1 MSLPNSVSSSGRR
14 SSPLHHHA
22 PFPEAS
28 TSQSSSRR
36 PPPRRIITTSSR
48 FPSTLADTTLFDRNG
63 YVRDNYTVEAERVRA
78 LPAQSTQWGVPLP
91 GALSRHPDGSQHRNI
106 EFVSPPSADSSVT
119 VLAPLPPSA
128 FDRTTGA
135 TRPPPL
141 PPGPSDGSL
150 PSKAV
155 RALMHLIPLMRTSLD
170 SSPSSRS
177 SSSSSPSRPSSPPN
191 RPPTPSTRAPSPFTG
206 AFSPSPAPSPSIR
219 ARSRT
224 TEALPPA
231 TRVAPS
237 PPTRDPPPQIPATRA
252 LSPSTPAP
260 SQPVESSPSPF
271 DFLFRPLP
279 PLPERPRFV
288 AGSSSLTVA
297 PQSRLPS
304 RVRFNLS
311 SAPPSTSVPS
321 SSSLTP
327 SQPSSTSPAPSLP
340 QPFAALS
347 RSLVSLNSSRG
358 VSPPS
363 AHTLP
368 PPAPASHSGTSLR
381 RPVAFLRE
389 TQQLS
394 TPSRLPSLSSGSSFG
409 PSLTSH
415 TRVTVPST
423 SIKNPSHPTQYPAP
437 EIEGLVSQGAL
448 APVSTIRIRR
458 SSSKR
463 LDSKLHTQIGGGY
476 LTRSKRKREVEIPAE
491 PISRPLESTKPPPK
505 GKAKAKTRRLKNA
518 KTKELPPEPST
529 SQSKETARSRSY
541 AQPKATHSSRGNAS
555 TEEDV
560 SAEPAWVRRKVGRPP
575 SKGKG
580 KDASQKKEKISPGLG
595 HKPSKSLVTASRNSS
610 TTGSGSGSKK
620 DKVPLTTS
628 RYLTRSKRKRDSE
641 EVLVEA
647 AKSPLPKLKKKN
659 AKTTTSA
666 K

>member
-63 YVRDNYTVEAERVRA
+63 YVRDSYTVEAERVRA
-78 LPAQSTQWGVPLP
+78 RFQHSHQWGVPLP

-135 TRPPPL
+135 TRPL

-177 SSSSSPSRPSSPPN
+177 SSSSSPSQSSSLQIDPYTIN
-191 RPPTPSTRAPSPFTG
+191 SSPSPFTG

-423 SIKNPSHPTQYPAP
+423 SFKNPSHPTQYPAP

-529 SQSKETARSRSY
+529 SRSKETARSRSY

-555 TEEDV
+555 TEEGV
-560 SAEPAWVRRKVGRPP
+560 SAEPAWYGGNEP
-575 SKGKG
+575 
-580 KDASQKKEKISPGLG
+580 
-595 HKPSKSLVTASRNSS
+595 NSS

-659 AKTTTSA
+659 TKTITSA

>member
-78 LPAQSTQWGVPLP
+78 RPAQFTQWGVPLP

-237 PPTRDPPPQIPATRA
+237 PPTRDPLLKFPP
-252 LSPSTPAP
+252 L
-260 SQPVESSPSPF
+260 VPF
-271 DFLFRPLP
+271 HLLLLPLP
-279 PLPERPRFV
+279 RQWKAVHRP
-288 AGSSSLTVA
+288 

-423 SIKNPSHPTQYPAP
+423 SFKNPSHPTQYPAP

-476 LTRSKRKREVEIPAE
+476 LTRSKRKRETPGIYQAA
-491 PISRPLESTKPPPK
+491 PK

-555 TEEDV
+555 TEEGV
-560 SAEPAWVRRKVGRPP
+560 SAEPALVRRKVGRPP

>member
-1 MSLPNSVSSSGRR
+1 QYSVSVKTEALLSHRFTTYKESAPYLPKLSQPSKAMSLPNSVSSSGRR

-63 YVRDNYTVEAERVRA
+63 TCGTAIRSKRKEYELFQHSPPSGT
-78 LPAQSTQWGVPLP
+78 
-91 GALSRHPDGSQHRNI
+91 PDGSQHRNI

-135 TRPPPL
+135 TRPL

-150 PSKAV
+150 PSKASIFIIFFSISI
-155 RALMHLIPLMRTSLD
+155 LILSKST
-170 SSPSSRS
+170 
-177 SSSSSPSRPSSPPN
+177 
-191 RPPTPSTRAPSPFTG
+191 PTPSTRAPSPFTG

-237 PPTRDPPPQIPATRA
+237 PSTRDPPPQIPATPSGKQSIAVRLSLPAIAPSSRKTQIRCGFLQSYRSPPVAFAISRPVQSIKRA
-252 LSPSTPAP
+252 AVYLGSIIFLLNPITALLNLTCTIPTPAVC
-260 SQPVESSPSPF
+260 SAISFTRVTQLFSRCITSICTYITSSCTGITLRHIITAASC
-271 DFLFRPLP
+271 
-279 PLPERPRFV
+279 
-288 AGSSSLTVA
+288 
-297 PQSRLPS
+297 LPS
-304 RVRFNLS
+304 RNTTAS
-311 SAPPSTSVPS
+311 NSI
-321 SSSLTP
+321 TP
-327 SQPSSTSPAPSLP
+327 
-340 QPFAALS
+340 
-347 RSLVSLNSSRG
+347 
-358 VSPPS
+358 
-363 AHTLP
+363 
-368 PPAPASHSGTSLR
+368 
-381 RPVAFLRE
+381 AFSIIRIVVWPLIE
-389 TQQLS
+389 
-394 TPSRLPSLSSGSSFG
+394 
-409 PSLTSH
+409 SH

-437 EIEGLVSQGAL
+437 EIEGLISQGAL

-476 LTRSKRKREVEIPAE
+476 LTRSKRKREAEIPAE

-505 GKAKAKTRRLKNA
+505 GKAKAKTRRLENA
-518 KTKELPPEPST
+518 KTEELPPEPST
-529 SQSKETARSRSY
+529 SRSKETARSRSY
-541 AQPKATHSSRGNAS
+541 AQPKATHSSRGNAG

-595 HKPSKSLVTASRNSS
+595 HKPSKSLVTVSQNSS
-610 TTGSGSGSKK
+610 TTGSGSGSQK

-628 RYLTRSKRKRDSE
+628 RYLTRSKRKGDSE